1 MRKPCGIMRWSRGLP
16 RPYKTPCSTCIV
28 HSQIAKLG
36 VCSMCIRAFIPCSTR
51 NFACKLAMRVNL
63 RAPHSYSC
71 KTVGTP
77 MFRFFSPK
85 KRGVTYMLENGWN
98 NIFAGGRV
106 VFSEFQHYTSY
117 STERWFAQKTLTAV
131 SHSCA
136 PCTRPYIPLQ
146 HRAPNAQLL
155 VQTHPEAWHIKVL
168 WLKGLNLRGCWTAP
182 LPHEKS
188 KRWNR
193 VGYGEW

>member
-1 MRKPCGIMRWSRGLP
+1 MCAPCAYVHLYRVPHATLP
-16 RPYKTPCSTCIV
+16 ASLPCVLTFVLRTRTP
-28 HSQIAKLG
+28 AKLLEPRCF
-36 VCSMCIRAFIPCSTR
+36 VF
-51 NFACKLAMRVNL
+51 FL
-63 RAPHSYSC
+63 R
-71 KTVGTP
+71 
-77 MFRFFSPK
+77 K